1 MVNRKNWVKL
11 NLFYLGESTKN
22 KIFRA
27 TKWNIEIDAKIFRK
41 IVYNENYDTI
51 GIIKEIFGPIKL
63 PFVSIRTRPE
73 IEFNPKSTLYVKI

>member
-1 MVNRKNWVKL
+1 MVNSLKNWVKL

-27 TKWNIEIDAKIFRK
+27 TRWANVDTKIFRK
-41 IVYNENYDTI
+41 IVYNENYETI

-73 IEFNPKSTLYVKI
+73 IEFDPKSTLYVKI

>member
-1 MVNRKNWVKL
+1 M

-27 TKWNIEIDAKIFRK
+27 TKWNIEKDAKIFRK

-51 GIIKEIFGPIKL
+51 GIIKEIFGPLKL

>member
-1 MVNRKNWVKL
+1 MVNQRKWVKL

-27 TKWNIEIDAKIFRK
+27 TKWNIEKDAKIFRK

-51 GIIKEIFGPIKL
+51 GIIKEIFGPLKL